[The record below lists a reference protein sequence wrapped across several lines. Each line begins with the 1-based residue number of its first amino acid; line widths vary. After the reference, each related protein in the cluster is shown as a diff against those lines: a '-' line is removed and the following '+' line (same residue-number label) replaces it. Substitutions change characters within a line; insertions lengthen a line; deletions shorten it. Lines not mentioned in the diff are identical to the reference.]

1 MSETEKKSLLSVK
14 ETAKELNIGVRTVYN
29 LIKDKEIP
37 SIRIS
42 KSIRVKIEDIE
53 AYKLQNQ

>member
-1 MSETEKKSLLSVK
+1 MSETEKKSLLSVR